1 MDLEFLRVLAGC
13 MKEAQFYHAA
23 AVRSVF
29 TQIRSEELMSWP
41 IFSYLQKSGYKAE
54 IGTLL
59 FELIRFHKEACPDVQ
74 LKDLIPNE
82 KVLTRYQQWEGL
94 ALILQDN
101 GASRSSHE
109 PVGLQAVSDSDST
122 FTLGR
127 G

>member
-1 MDLEFLRVLAGC
+1 

-29 TQIRSEELMSWP
+29 TQIRSEELTSWP
-41 IFSYLQKSGYKAE
+41 IFSYLQKPGYKAE
-54 IGTLL
+54 IGNLL
-59 FELIRFHKEACPDVQ
+59 FELIRFHKEACPDIH
-74 LKDLIPNE
+74 LKALIPNE
-82 KVLTRYQQWEGL
+82 KVLARYQQWEGL

-122 FTLGR
+122 FTMGR